1 MPPQWI
7 RKHLMP
13 LVQEGNCNKIM
24 KDLEY
29 HLKII
34 PAQAGQPWSAL
45 LEGNG
50 VVLRFSSLLE
60 LARYLEVA
68 AQRQTIIE
76 VPKFKELIQ

>member
-1 MPPQWI
+1 MP
-7 RKHLMP
+7 
-13 LVQEGNCNKIM
+13 
-24 KDLEY
+24 DLEY

-34 PAQAGQPWSAL
+34 PAKAGQPWSAL

-68 AQRQTIIE
+68 VGKVSHSVLE
-76 VPKFKELIQ
+76 KELKA

>member
-1 MPPQWI
+1 MP
-7 RKHLMP
+7 
-13 LVQEGNCNKIM
+13 
-24 KDLEY
+24 DLEY

-60 LARYLEVA
+60 LARYLEGVA
-68 AQRQTIIE
+68 QQQKAVEINPIIKKE
-76 VPKFKELIQ
+76 VRL